1 MKKTSFIPYEGDE
14 NYIFISYAHKDSD
27 IVVPILDRLNNA
39 GYRIWYDDGIAPGS
53 EWPEY
58 IAQHLNGCCVA
69 LAFVSPNS
77 IASPNCRR
85 EVTYALSKNKTFLG
99 VILQKTEMSPG
110 MEMQLSAQQCILK
123 YNFPDDEAFYRK
135 LISSTVLF
143 PCRRPEPA
151 VGASSSAGAVH
162 AETAPK
168 TAVQKEGEPQ
178 PITAEDMAAVQQM
191 GSYTS
196 EAPADAGSAGS
207 GSSAAGWA
215 ASGAHTS
222 RNPASQGNGSAGTSA
237 PRPAPTPAKKAASG
251 SGRPASTAGTSAPA
265 GKKKVPLKTILLSVV
280 GCIILLIGGLMIYNN
295 VQQKRR
301 EAERAE
307 QERIA
312 AAAIPREVFLGTLL
326 PSSSYSS
333 QQPLM
338 SQTANGTALELNYF
352 PTSMQVDRET
362 SERMTVVFQ
371 DKFEENYSFAA
382 GFTVADGVLTLSP
395 PENYDPGDD
404 GASPLTDTLTYS
416 LKVYSGEIALTC
428 ENPEQ
433 GTTTTRQYKNNGA
446 DAGTVQLQGTA
457 CSDEDIYEGIL
468 SVDMT
473 GSDTDEVQPCQLYF
487 ADGGY
492 SVDAVIDTLFPA
504 VSTVYIKMSKEVIPY
519 NGRMQDNERS
529 KSYRIEYVNTWPYG
543 FVIKDGNNYYL
554 YQDPVMD
561 PIAEEEAG
569 S

>member
-135 LISSTVLF
+135 LISSAVLF

-196 EAPADAGSAGS
+196 EAPVDAGSAGS

-222 RNPASQGNGSAGTSA
+222 RNPAPQVKGSAGTSA

-473 GSDTDEVQPCQLYF
+473 GSDTEEVQPCQLYF